1 MGIVSEGHV
10 CEVGWEYLVCW
21 KVLSVFEYEVDY
33 EGQTR
38 PP

>member
-1 MGIVSEGHV
+1 MSVSLEDGS
-10 CEVGWEYLVCW
+10 GTMIRR

-38 PP
+38 PS

>member
-1 MGIVSEGHV
+1 MSSLLEECSGTKIRR
-10 CEVGWEYLVCW
+10 

-38 PP
+38 PL